1 MFDSLTTFLV
11 VILLILWILD
21 ALGVLEIF
29 SALLELVSAMVAAVL
44 RLATWLVR
52 KVAAP
57 RDPGLTPP
65 PSPESPPRGCSARFR
80 GSRRPPKD

>member
-11 VILLILWILD
+11 VSLLILWILD

-65 PSPESPPRGCSARFR
+65 SPELPPRGCGARFR